1 MTTHLGIMV
10 LFVALVSTVFGTL
23 MREESADQLRLGSRI
38 FVSLAGG
45 AYVAGW
51 LMYVVF
57 G

>member
-23 MREESADQLRLGSRI
+23 MRDAWADQIRLGSRI
-38 FVSLAGG
+38 FVSLALG
-45 AYVAGW
+45 AYLAGW
-51 LMYVVF
+51 LMYVAF